1 MVFGRRWPNGVGG
14 IVAGFRLGHCA
25 RACGLVAL
33 VLLLFTPLAWALDAV
48 GTHEGVASC
57 GGSTCHGRLAPT
69 GKDVRQNELITWQDT
84 SSAAGAH
91 SQAWQVLNRARAQ
104 NIAQRLGLGPAQDA
118 KDCLGCH
125 GEPAALRGA
134 HFQISDG
141 VGCEACHGG
150 SGAWLVSHY
159 TVGVTHADNV
169 KAGMTALEDP
179 RTRASVCLD
188 CHFGSDKPGQF
199 VTHRMMAAGHP
210 RISFELDLY
219 SALQRHYDLD
229 ADYVK
234 RKSLASGIKFWAVGQ
249 AMAVERA
256 LSLYAQGSHSSE
268 GAFPEFYFFDCQSC
282 HRRIFDDPNTQL
294 SAEANPAR
302 PVPPGT
308 PPFDDENMIMLSAIA
323 HVAAPSEGEHFDAAA
338 RAFHVA
344 MAQSG
349 SDGKAQAD
357 QLAQAARALAN
368 SLAAHA
374 FNRTETFAAL
384 EAVLNSVSSRYTD
397 YEGGAQAV
405 MAADTLLNSLLA
417 QGHISRASAEGV
429 RPQIDK
435 LYAEV
440 RDTNSW
446 HPAEFR
452 EAVRQLADAIGR
464 LR

>member
-1 MVFGRRWPNGVGG
+1 
-14 IVAGFRLGHCA
+14 VAGFWLGPCA
-25 RACGLVAL
+25 RACGLFAF
-33 VLLLFTPLAWALDAV
+33 LLLFFAATAQAADAP
-48 GTHEGVASC
+48 GTHEGVATC

-84 SSAAGAH
+84 TSAAGAH

-104 NIAQRLGLGPAQDA
+104 KIAQRLGLGPAQDA

-125 GEPAALRGA
+125 GEPAALRGK

-159 TVGVTHADNV
+159 AVNATHADNV

-179 RTRASVCLD
+179 RTRAGVCLD
-188 CHFGSDKPGQF
+188 CHFGSNKPGQF
-199 VTHRMMAAGHP
+199 VTHKMMAAGHP

-219 SALQRHYDLD
+219 SALQRHYDFD

-234 RKSLASGIKFWAVGQ
+234 RKPLASGIKFWAVGQ
-249 AMAVERA
+249 AMAVDRA
-256 LSLYAQGSHSSE
+256 LSLYAEGSHANE

-282 HRRIFDDPNTQL
+282 HRRIFDDPNAPLT
-294 SAEANPAR
+294 AEANPAR
-302 PVPPGT
+302 GLPPGT
-308 PPFDDENMIMLSAIA
+308 PPFNDENMIMLSAVA
-323 HVAAPSEGEHFDAAA
+323 QVAAPAEAERFDAAA
-338 RAFHVA
+338 RAFHAA
-344 MAQSG
+344 MAQNG
-349 SDGKAQAD
+349 GDGKAAAAR
-357 QLAQAARALAN
+357 LAESARALAN
-368 SLAAHA
+368 GLAVHA
-374 FNRTETFAAL
+374 FSRAETFAAL
-384 EAVLNSVSSRYTD
+384 EAVLNGAAARYTD

-405 MAADTLLNSLLA
+405 MAADTLLNALVA
-417 QGHISRASAEGV
+417 QGQVSRAGAEGV
-429 RPQIDK
+429 RPEINK

-440 RDTNSW
+440 RDTNDW

-452 EAVRQLADAIGR
+452 EAVRELAGAVGR

>member
-1 MVFGRRWPNGVGG
+1 VR
-14 IVAGFRLGHCA
+14 GFRLGQCA
-25 RACGLVAL
+25 RACSLSA
-33 VLLLFTPLAWALDAV
+33 LLFLLFLPPAKAADV
-48 GTHEGVASC
+48 PGTHEGVASC

-84 SSAAGAH
+84 TSAAGAH
-91 SQAWQVLNRARAQ
+91 SQAWQVLNRTRAQ
-104 NIAQRLGLGPAQDA
+104 KIAERLRLGPAQDA

-125 GEPAALRGA
+125 GEPAAMRGK
-134 HFQISDG
+134 HYQLSDG

-150 SGAWLVSHY
+150 AGAWLASHY
-159 TVGVTHADNV
+159 AINVSHADNV

-179 RTRASVCLD
+179 RTRAGVCLD
-188 CHFGSDKPGQF
+188 CHFGSNKPGQF
-199 VTHRMMAAGHP
+199 VTHKMMAAGHP

-219 SALQRHYDLD
+219 SALQRHYDFD

-234 RKSLASGIKFWAVGQ
+234 RKPLASGIKFWAVGQ

-256 LSLYAQGSHSSE
+256 LSLYSDASHANE

-282 HRRIFDDPNTQL
+282 HRRIFDDANAPLT
-294 SAEANPAR
+294 AEANPAR

-323 HVAAPSEGEHFDAAA
+323 HVAAPGEGERFDAAV
-338 RAFHVA
+338 RAFHLA
-344 MAQSG
+344 MTQG
-349 SDGKAQAD
+349 RGDGQTAAG
-357 QLAQAARALAN
+357 QLAAAARALAD
-368 SLAAHA
+368 SLATHSFSRA
-374 FNRTETFAAL
+374 ETFAAL
-384 EAVLNSVSSRYTD
+384 EAVLDGAAARYTD

-417 QGHISRASAEGV
+417 QGQISRAGAEGV
-429 RPQIDK
+429 RPEVNK

-440 RDTNSW
+440 RDTNNW
-446 HPAEFR
+446 RPEEFR
-452 EAVRQLADAIGR
+452 DAVRQLAGAVGR